1 MGRKP
6 QQQKTSSPSAG
17 QEAGETA
24 RQARLFSRRT
34 LLCHGAALTAGGLGM
49 AIAPMLIRPAQ
60 AAGPTLNVLTWTG
73 YIPKRFAKTFRKKT
87 GITANITTVGSNEEM
102 LSQVTATHGRAWD
115 VISPSVHRMS
125 QWHALNMTQAWDLK
139 KIPNLSNIEP
149 KFMAMSETWSW
160 NKGQHHLPHV
170 WGTEGIAWRTDRFN
184 GVYGELSLADL
195 WRPEMKGLVQGRPHS
210 LMSGIGRM
218 LAAKGDL
225 PAFEDAYKDESTMRG
240 IWNDIM
246 KFAVEHKSW
255 LRAYWHD
262 HESQK
267 TNFTRN
273 GVVIGQCW
281 DGPVIDLAKD
291 DHPVA
296 YLPPKEGAFAWM
308 DGLALTAASKH
319 IDEAHA
325 FVNALY
331 TAREGAR
338 LINESGYSSAVQG
351 TEAYLTKKTKQAV
364 AAAFPEGSLDK
375 LWWWPDEPVWFAGL
389 RNAYR
394 DRYLAA

>member
-1 MGRKP
+1 M
-6 QQQKTSSPSAG
+6 
-17 QEAGETA
+17 
-24 RQARLFSRRT
+24 
-34 LLCHGAALTAGGLGM
+34 
-49 AIAPMLIRPAQ
+49 
-60 AAGPTLNVLTWTG
+60 
-73 YIPKRFAKTFRKKT
+73 
-87 GITANITTVGSNEEM
+87 
-102 LSQVTATHGRAWD
+102 
-115 VISPSVHRMS
+115 
-125 QWHALNMTQAWDLK
+125 
-139 KIPNLSNIEP
+139 
-149 KFMAMSETWSW
+149 
-160 NKGQHHLPHV
+160 
-170 WGTEGIAWRTDRFN
+170 
-184 GVYGELSLADL
+184 
-195 WRPEMKGLVQGRPHS
+195 
-210 LMSGIGRM
+210 
-218 LAAKGDL
+218 
-225 PAFEDAYKDESTMRG
+225 
-240 IWNDIM
+240 
-246 KFAVEHKSW
+246 
-255 LRAYWHD
+255 
-262 HESQK
+262 
-267 TNFTRN
+267 
-273 GVVIGQCW
+273 
-281 DGPVIDLAKD
+281 IDLAKD

>member
-1 MGRKP
+1 MGRTP
-6 QQQKTSSPSAG
+6 QKETTNSRRNAPDR
-17 QEAGETA
+17 TA
-24 RQARLFSRRT
+24 RSARLFSRRT
-34 LLCHGAALTAGGLGM
+34 LLGHGAALAAAGVGTALTPFFM
-49 AIAPMLIRPAQ
+49 RPAH
-60 AAGPTLNVLTWTG
+60 AAGNTLNVLTWTG
-73 YIPKRFAKTFRKKT
+73 YVPDGFVKAFHKAT
-87 GITANITTVGSNEEM
+87 GITATITTVGSNEEM
-102 LSQVTATHGRAWD
+102 LTQVMATHGRAWD
-115 VISPSVHRMS
+115 VISPSAHRKT
-125 QWHALNMTQAWDLK
+125 QWQELNMTQAWDMEKL
-139 KIPNLSNIEP
+139 PNLDNVEP
-149 KFMAMSETWSW
+149 RFRKISENWTWGD
-160 NKGQHHLPHV
+160 GQHHLPHV
-170 WGTEGIAWRTDRFN
+170 WGTEAISWRTDKFTTS
-184 GVYGELSLADL
+184 YGELSLADL

>member
-1 MGRKP
+1 
-6 QQQKTSSPSAG
+6 
-17 QEAGETA
+17 
-24 RQARLFSRRT
+24 
-34 LLCHGAALTAGGLGM
+34 M

-125 QWHALNMTQAWDLK
+125 QWHALNMTRAWDLK
-139 KIPNLSNIEP
+139 KIPNLSNIQP

-170 WGTEGIAWRTDRFN
+170 WGTEGIAWRTDRFK

-225 PAFEDAYKDESTMRG
+225 PPFEDAYKDESAMRG

-246 KFAVEHKSW
+246 KFAVAHKSW

-281 DGPVIDLAKD
+281 DGPVIALAKD
-291 DHPVA
+291 DQPVA

-308 DGLALTAASKH
+308 DGLALTAATKH
-319 IDEAHA
+319 VDEAHA

-331 TAREGAR
+331 TARAGAR
-338 LINESGYSSAVQG
+338 LTNESGYNSAVAG
-351 TEAYLTKKTKQAV
+351 TDAFLSKKTKQAV
-364 AAAFPEGSLDK
+364 AAAFPEGAIDN
-375 LWWWPDEPVWFAGL
+375 LWWWPDEPVWFASL